1 MAELEF
7 KTNVPGVEAQEESR
21 AENTFTRDE
30 LFALYK
36 QQLEMIE
43 QLRATI
49 ANLSETV
56 AYLTRKIYGTS
67 REKLPIT
74 GQLDIFGN
82 IYGETSEP
90 EIPAPKPD
98 EDLLPPPEETKPRAK
113 RSNRSDLFDGV
124 ETKEEVIPVPDE
136 ERTCNICGRTME
148 PVGKEKVREV
158 IEITPMQ
165 VKRIIIFREVLAC
178 PDCKDE
184 YGDFAYKKADAPAPL
199 ISHSMAT
206 PSAVSYLMNEKFVNS
221 MTFYRLEKALES
233 MGAPIGRETMADWFI
248 ECGLNILKPLAD
260 LLFTEQK
267 LRDLLHGDE
276 TWCQVLKEPGKT
288 AQSKSYIWL
297 LATGDDGLPPIVTYH
312 YFPSR
317 EHTVAEE
324 LLGDFNGYLHTDKYG
339 GYNCLEDHIIRCLC
353 WAHGRRKWFEAIS
366 PDIRDRDRSGLTID
380 DLTTA
385 EIGFLYCNK
394 LFEKERKFKDLP
406 PKERKQLRIKEE
418 KPILAS
424 FWTWLEGLDPLGGS
438 KLEKAVNYFK
448 DSREEFE
455 NYLKDGRCSLS
466 NNWAE
471 NYARP
476 YVIGR
481 KNFLFHNSVD
491 GANASAVIY
500 SIVLTAKANNL
511 DIRKYLEVLLQR
523 MPDYKN
529 EPEGIRNLLPWSPEI
544 QAECQRPASAKGSK

>member
-7 KTNVPGVEAQEESR
+7 KTNVPSVETQEASR

-36 QQLEMIE
+36 QQNEMIE

-90 EIPAPKPD
+90 ETPAPKPD

-233 MGAPIGRETMADWFI
+233 MGAPLGRETMADWFI

-260 LLFTEQK
+260 LLFIEQK

-276 TWCQVLKEPGKT
+276 T
-288 AQSKSYIWL
+288 
-297 LATGDDGLPPIVTYH
+297 
-312 YFPSR
+312 
-317 EHTVAEE
+317 
-324 LLGDFNGYLHTDKYG
+324 
-339 GYNCLEDHIIRCLC
+339 
-353 WAHGRRKWFEAIS
+353 
-366 PDIRDRDRSGLTID
+366 
-380 DLTTA
+380 
-385 EIGFLYCNK
+385 
-394 LFEKERKFKDLP
+394 
-406 PKERKQLRIKEE
+406 
-418 KPILAS
+418 
-424 FWTWLEGLDPLGGS
+424 
-438 KLEKAVNYFK
+438 
-448 DSREEFE
+448 
-455 NYLKDGRCSLS
+455 
-466 NNWAE
+466 
-471 NYARP
+471 
-476 YVIGR
+476 
-481 KNFLFHNSVD
+481 
-491 GANASAVIY
+491 
-500 SIVLTAKANNL
+500 
-511 DIRKYLEVLLQR
+511 
-523 MPDYKN
+523 
-529 EPEGIRNLLPWSPEI
+529 
-544 QAECQRPASAKGSK
+544 